1 MAKVVIIGASTGGL
15 PAAYEM
21 KAALGPEHEITV
33 ISNTDTFHFIPS
45 NPWVAVGWRSR
56 KDISF
61 PLRPPL
67 EKKGIKLIAEAAVRI
82 DPVKKEITTS
92 SGGIVPYDYL
102 LIATGPKLAFD
113 DVPGLGPEGH
123 TVSVCTVDHA
133 EDAFERYRK
142 FLENPG
148 PVVIGAAQGASC
160 LGPAY
165 EFAFILDTDLRRRKL
180 RRKVPI
186 TFITPEPYIGHL
198 GLSGVGDS
206 KGLLEHE
213 LRERHISWHT
223 NTKIKRVDS
232 GKMAVEAPNEA
243 ENEIPFG
250 YAMIIP
256 AFRGVD
262 AVAAVEGLCNPK
274 GFVIVDE
281 FQRSRRY
288 PDIYAV
294 GVSIAIAPPEA
305 TPLPV
310 GVPKTGFMTESMV
323 AAAVQNIKASINGE
337 LASAK
342 ATWNA
347 VCLADMGDTGV
358 AFVAIPQMPPRDVT
372 WAKKGRWVHLAKV
385 GFEKYFLR
393 KMKKGLSEPFY
404 EKTILNALK
413 IKKLEKPVS

>member
-15 PAAYEM
+15 PAAFETR
-21 KAALGPEHEITV
+21 AALGSEHEITV
-33 ISNTDTFHFIPS
+33 VSNTDIFHFVPS

-61 PLRPPL
+61 PLRQPL
-67 EKKGIKLIAEAAVRI
+67 EKKGIKLIAEAAARI
-82 DPVKKEITTS
+82 DPVKNEVTTS
-92 SGGIVPYDYL
+92 SGGVVPYDYL

-113 DVPGLGPEGH
+113 DIPGLGPDGH

-133 EDAFERYRK
+133 ENAFERYQK

-148 PVVIGAAQGASC
+148 PIVIGAAQGASC
-160 LGPAY
+160 FGPAY
-165 EFAFILDTDLRRRKL
+165 EFAFILDADLRRRKL

-186 TFITPEPYIGHL
+186 TFITPEPYIGHM

-213 LRERHISWHT
+213 LRERHISWLT
-223 NTKIKRVDS
+223 NARIKRVED
-232 GKMAVEAPNEA
+232 GKMVVDVLNEA
-243 ENEIPFG
+243 ERELPFG
-250 YAMIIP
+250 YSMIIP

-274 GFVIVDE
+274 GFVVVDE
-281 FQRSRRY
+281 FQRSPKY
-288 PDIYAV
+288 PDIYAI
-294 GVSIAIAPPEA
+294 GVAIAIAPPEA

-310 GVPKTGFMTESMV
+310 GVPKTGFMIESMV
-323 AAAVQNIKASINGE
+323 AAAVENIKTSIEGK
-337 LASAK
+337 AVSAK

-347 VCLADMGDTGV
+347 ICLADMGDTGV
-358 AFVAIPQMPPRDVT
+358 AFVAIPQMPPRDIT
-372 WAKKGRWVHLAKV
+372 WAKKGKWVHLAKV

-393 KMKKGLSEPFY
+393 KMKKGISEPFY
-404 EKTILNALK
+404 EKMVLNALK
-413 IKKLEKPVS
+413 ITKLE

>member
-1 MAKVVIIGASTGGL
+1 MANIVIIGASTGGL
-15 PAAYEM
+15 PAAYAM
-21 KAALGPEHEITV
+21 KAALGSGHSVTV
-33 ISNTDTFHFIPS
+33 ISNTDTFHFVPS

-67 EKKGIKLIAEAAVRI
+67 EKKGVKLIAEAALRI

-92 SGGIVPYDYL
+92 SGGVVPYDYL

-113 DVPGLGPEGH
+113 DVPGLGPDGH

-142 FLENPG
+142 FLETPG
-148 PVVIGAAQGASC
+148 PVIIGAAQGASC
-160 LGPAY
+160 FGPAY
-165 EFAFILDTDLRRRKL
+165 EFAFILDADLRRRKL

-186 TFITPEPYIGHL
+186 TFITPEPYIGHM

-223 NTKIKRVDS
+223 NTKIKSVEK
-232 GKMAVEAPNEA
+232 GKMAVDVLNEG
-243 ENEIPFG
+243 ERELPFA
-250 YAMIIP
+250 YSMIIP
-256 AFRGVD
+256 SFKGVD

-274 GFVIVDE
+274 GFVVVDK
-281 FQRSRRY
+281 FQRSPRY

-294 GVSIAIAPPEA
+294 GVCIAIAPMEA
-305 TPLPV
+305 TAVPT
-310 GVPKTGFMTESMV
+310 GVPKTGFMIESMV
-323 AAAVQNIKASINGE
+323 AATVRNIKACIEGGQ
-337 LASAK
+337 ASAV

-347 VCLADMGDTGV
+347 ICLADMGDTGV
-358 AFVAIPQMPPRDVT
+358 AFVAIPQIPPRDVT
-372 WAKKGRWVHLAKV
+372 WAKKGRWVHLAKI

-393 KMKKGLSEPFY
+393 KMKKGISEPFY
-404 EKTILNALK
+404 ESTVLSALK
-413 IKKLEKPVS
+413 IKKLE